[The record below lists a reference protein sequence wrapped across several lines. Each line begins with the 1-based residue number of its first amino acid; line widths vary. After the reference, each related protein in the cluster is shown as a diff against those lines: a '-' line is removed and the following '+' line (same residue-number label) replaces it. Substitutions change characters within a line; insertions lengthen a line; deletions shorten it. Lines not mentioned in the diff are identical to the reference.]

1 MYIGNVQ
8 VCTCSKKQKKT
19 KKKKKRK
26 KTERKYNN
34 SQKGKCEQGKITH
47 ARCFPELFYTINLMV
62 IFFCNLHLM
71 IETFWLNFR
80 RK

>member
-8 VCTCSKKQKKT
+8 VCPRSKKRKKKT
-19 KKKKKRK
+19 KRKKKKRRLK
-26 KTERKYNN
+26 ENIQSCNN
-34 SQKGKCEQGKITH
+34 SQKGKREHNQSDGNFC
-47 ARCFPELFYTINLMV
+47 
-62 IFFCNLHLM
+62 CNLHLI